1 MHLDG
6 AKRQNRMGEPLMRM
20 TFRMPGDLYEA
31 VTQAAQDAGL
41 SRTAWIISIVAR
53 HLNYPEH
60 DSIPPAQD

>member
-1 MHLDG
+1 MHLEG
-6 AKRQNRMGEPLMRM
+6 AKRQKQLSEPLVRM
-20 TFRMPGDLYEA
+20 TFRMPSDLYEA
-31 VTQAAQDAGL
+31 ITQAAQDAGL